1 MNIATVSVP
10 SASEREHL
18 HSLSI
23 VQVSIAPQCIS
34 GPLGVAVCAVH
45 VRIQFMCLFAF
56 TKEVKSI
63 WYIYKPVHNTE
74 KCIIKHL

>member
-1 MNIATVSVP
+1 MNIDTVSVP

-45 VRIQFMCLFAF
+45 VA
-56 TKEVKSI
+56 TYSI
-63 WYIYKPVHNTE
+63 HVFICVYKRSEEYLVH
-74 KCIIKHL
+74 I